1 VTIDVGPEE
10 IRFRDAGAF
19 DEWLAVNHGRHE
31 GIWLKM
37 AKKGSGIASITSDE
51 AVDVGLC
58 WGWISSHRKALD
70 GTYYLPKYTPHRPDS
85 RRAKV
90 NITKVAALTSAGR
103 MRPPG
108 QAEVD
113 AAIADGS
120 WAASY

>member
-37 AKKGSGIASITSDE
+37 AKKGSGIASITPDE
-51 AVDVGLC
+51 AVDV
-58 WGWISSHRKALD
+58 
-70 GTYYLPKYTPHRPDS
+70 
-85 RRAKV
+85 
-90 NITKVAALTSAGR
+90 
-103 MRPPG
+103 
-108 QAEVD
+108 VD